1 MAVSLERVTGN
12 DSAFSTL
19 RGLMGRSRPSER
31 CELCSAGLFGEHEH
45 LIEPGTRK
53 LMCTCE
59 ACSILFGNKGTKYKR
74 VPRRVL
80 ALPDFQLSD
89 DKWDG
94 LRVPI
99 GMAFFFH
106 STPDGR
112 VLAMYPSPAGPTE
125 SLLPL
130 EAWKEIEED
139 NPVLKEMSADVEA
152 LMVNRVGHYRGHT
165 PAEYFILPIDKC
177 YELVGL
183 IRGNWRGLSG
193 GTEVWQKIGEFFQRV
208 KERAQVVR
216 REACA

>member
-1 MAVSLERVTGN
+1 MRRKGPA
-12 DSAFSTL
+12 
-19 RGLMGRSRPSER
+19 ER

-59 ACSILFGNKGTKYKR
+59 ACSILFSNKGTKYKR

-80 ALPDFQLSD
+80 YLPDFQLSD
-89 DKWDG
+89 DKWES

-99 GMAFFFH
+99 AMAFFFH

-125 SLLPL
+125 SLLSL
-130 EAWKEIEED
+130 EAWSEIEED
-139 NPVLKEMSADVEA
+139 NPVLKGMAADVEA
-152 LMVNRVGHYRGHT
+152 LMVNRIGHARGVA

-193 GTEVWQKIGEFFQRV
+193 GTEMWEKIAEFFRGV
-208 KERAQVVR
+208 KERAR
-216 REACA
+216 GPEGSLCLS

>member
-1 MAVSLERVTGN
+1 LERALGN
-12 DSAFSTL
+12 ESAFSTL
-19 RGLMGRSRPSER
+19 RGLVRRTRPAER

-45 LIEPGTRK
+45 LLEPGTRK

-59 ACSILFGNKGTKYKR
+59 ACSILFSNKGTKYKR

-80 ALPDFQLSD
+80 SLPDFQLPD
-89 DKWDG
+89 DKWDS

-99 GMAFFFH
+99 AMAFFFH
-106 STPDGR
+106 STPDNR
-112 VLAMYPSPAGPTE
+112 VLAMYPSPAGATE

-130 EAWKEIEED
+130 EAWKEIEDD
-139 NPVLKEMSADVEA
+139 NRVLKQMSSDVEA
-152 LMVNRVGHYRGHT
+152 LLVDRIGHSRGAA

-183 IRGNWRGLSG
+183 IRGNWKGLSG

-208 KERAQVVR
+208 KERAQVVKG
-216 REACA
+216 EAHA